1 MLHRHRSLWDRLR
14 RFRIPGMLVRS
25 GDADIFYESQGDGA
39 PVVLLHPFPIHHGFW
54 QQVSQ
59 ILSAQYRLILPDLR
73 GLGVSAPGEGPATM
87 DKHAEDL
94 RRVCDDAR
102 VGKAVFVGVSI
113 GGYLLFE
120 FWRRYRDRALGLAF
134 CNTRAGA
141 ETDEGKK
148 GRLEAA
154 QKIEERGT
162 EQFVDG
168 LIPRLIG
175 ETTRRNRPDIVDE
188 ARRMALVSTGKGLIA
203 NQLGM
208 AERPDS
214 MPTLATI
221 TVPTLFIGG
230 TEDVGAPPSEIERMH
245 AGVRGS
251 KMRMIQNA
259 GHYAAMERPEEF
271 AEILR
276 EFLVVLQ
283 HTG

>member
-1 MLHRHRSLWDRLR
+1 M
-14 RFRIPGMLVRS
+14 MVRS
-25 GDADIFYESQGDGA
+25 DDADIFYEAQGDGA

-54 QQVSQ
+54 QGVSA
-59 ILSAQYRLILPDLR
+59 ILSPHYKLIMPDLR
-73 GLGVSAPGEGPATM
+73 GMGTSTPGDGAATM
-87 DKHAEDL
+87 QKHAEDL
-94 RRVCDDAR
+94 RRVCDDAKI
-102 VGKAVFVGVSI
+102 GKAAFVGVSI

-120 FWRRYRDRALGLAF
+120 FWRRFRERAIGIAF

-141 ETDEGKK
+141 ETEEGKK

-162 EQFVDG
+162 EQFIDG

-175 ETTRRNRPDIVDE
+175 ETTRRNRPDIVEE
-188 ARRMALVSTGKGLIA
+188 ARRMALAATAKGLTA

-214 MPTLATI
+214 IPTLATI
-221 TVPTLFIGG
+221 SVPTLFVGG
-230 TEDVGAPPSEIERMH
+230 TEDVGAPPAEIERMH
-245 AGVRGS
+245 TGVRGS
-251 KMRMIQNA
+251 TMRIIQNA
-259 GHYAAMERPEEF
+259 GHYAAMEKPQEF

-276 EFLVVLQ
+276 EFLMTLR